1 MAKEKKSYSFKEVEE
16 ICKKIKEDEINKTKA
31 VLWEREQVIKSL
43 KRQIDCYETL
53 ISIIK
58 GSDF

>member
-1 MAKEKKSYSFKEVEE
+1 MAKEKKSYSFQEVKE
-16 ICKKIKEDEINKTKA
+16 ICKKIKEDERNRIEA

-58 GSDF
+58 RGES